1 MDLILVGISHRT
13 APIEIR
19 ERVALSDIEVQEVL
33 SHIRM
38 DKTLAEGL
46 VLSTCNRTEL
56 YGLSVDNGAAELY
69 IRKLIDA
76 KNRIDLP
83 HHPGYAYTLTAAE
96 SARHLFRVAAGLD
109 SMILGEAQILG
120 QVKQAYKLA
129 LDHGTSGIILNRLLH
144 AAMTVGK
151 RVRTETKLGVGA
163 VSVAGAAAELAAKI
177 FRDLSSRSV
186 LLIGVGEMGK
196 LTARHMMERGVSQI
210 TIANRTYSNAEE
222 LARDMGGKPWPLDR
236 MDEAMV
242 EADIV
247 ISSTGSTE
255 PIVNLELMKS
265 VISRRSGRPIYIID
279 IALPRD
285 FDPQIGR
292 LDGVFLHNMDA
303 MNLLVR
309 KNVEKRRVEIPKA
322 ETILEQELESFM
334 IWRRSLV
341 ATPTI
346 KKLREKIE
354 EIRSAEVSRHRKRFC
369 QKDSEQVDRLT
380 ESLINKVLHPV
391 MSHLKG
397 WSEED
402 EMGALRIDTIYEIF
416 DLPRSQDPTD

>member
-1 MDLILVGISHRT
+1 MDLIVVGISHRT

-19 ERVALSDIEVQEVL
+19 ERIALSEIEVQEVL
-33 SHIRM
+33 SRIRM
-38 DKTLAEGL
+38 DATLAEGL
-46 VLSTCNRTEL
+46 LLSTCNRTEF
-56 YGLSVDNGAAELY
+56 YGLSRDNGAAELY
-69 IRKLIDA
+69 LRNLIDT
-76 KNRIDLP
+76 KNRIDLSN
-83 HHPGYAYTLTAAE
+83 HPGYAYTLTATE
-96 SARHLFRVAAGLD
+96 SVRHLFRVAAGLD

-120 QVKQAYKLA
+120 QVKLAYKLA
-129 LDHGTSGIILNRLLH
+129 VDNGTSGIILNRLLH

-151 RVRTETKLGVGA
+151 RVRTETKLGGGA

-210 TIANRTYSNAEE
+210 TIANRTFSNAEE
-222 LARDMGGKPWPLDR
+222 LALEMGGRAWPLDR

-255 PIVNLELMKS
+255 PIVKAGLMKS
-265 VISRRSGRPIYIID
+265 VVSRRSGRPIYIID

-285 FDPQIGR
+285 FEPEIGR

-322 ETILEQELESFM
+322 ETIVEHELESFM
-334 IWRRSLV
+334 SWRRSLV

-354 EIRSAEVSRHRKRFC
+354 EIRSTEVSRHRKRFC
-369 QKDSEQVDRLT
+369 KKDSEEVDRLT
-380 ESLINKVLHPV
+380 ESLINKILHPV
-391 MSHLKG
+391 MSHLKD
-397 WSEED
+397 WSGED

-416 DLPRSQDPTD
+416 DLPRSQDPSD